1 MEKTNLFSIRYEAI
15 FKTVIQT
22 LILFLILFFPF
33 VFNFVTT
40 SPPYTINNYGP
51 GGYSIFREKLV
62 EEDFNVSRILIS
74 TENLLDLP
82 KSSILI
88 IAGGTKSYRNIEI
101 QRITAF
107 LYRGG
112 TVFLLIDSIT
122 SQNLALKLNI
132 SSSMS
137 NIMETVNYYKSP
149 EIVLTEAPF
158 KEVLKYSPID
168 KLAFLQPKVVYGS
181 TNTYLKIKT
190 NNTAFL
196 DSNFD
201 KKWSMYK
208 EDLREYT
215 IARVEG
221 RGSGVLIVV
230 GSPSFLTNDLYV
242 AGFANINTTIYLLK
256 LYSSYLF
263 GEGARYV
270 YFDESHKRWSIWS
283 RDGLINQTYGTITLL
298 TQSEAFILMIILLI
312 IGLYYILPNIRKFKR
327 KSKKG
332 YKDFLKKHIYSKE
345 RELYDTLGQAVK
357 PTEEEKILT
366 SLYFQYENF
375 PNRVYNIYLQRKLN
389 NVSEKNFTDE
399 EKTLFNEI
407 IKRKIDF
414 KVFIYLFNKLEE
426 IQKRNLV

>member
-1 MEKTNLFSIRYEAI
+1 MERINVSSVRYEAI
-15 FKTVIQT
+15 FKLILQT
-22 LILFLILFFPF
+22 MILFLILIFPF

-51 GGYSIFREKLV
+51 GGYSIFREKL
-62 EEDFNVSRILIS
+62 EDEGFDVSRILIS

-82 KSSILI
+82 KSSILV
-88 IAGGTKSYRNIEI
+88 IAGGTKTYRNIEI

-112 TVFLLIDSIT
+112 TVFLLIDSVT
-122 SQNLALKLNI
+122 SQNLALKLNV

-137 NIMETVNYYKSP
+137 NIMETVNYYKTP

-158 KEVLKYSPID
+158 KEVLKHSPID

-181 TNTYLKIKT
+181 TSPFLKIQT

-201 KKWSMYK
+201 KKWSRYT
-208 EDLREYT
+208 EDLRKYT
-215 IARVEG
+215 LVTVEG
-221 RGSGVLIVV
+221 RGAGILIVV
-230 GSPSFLTNDLYV
+230 GSPSFLTNDFYT

-263 GEGARYV
+263 GEEERYV

-298 TQSEAFILMIILLI
+298 TQSESFIVMILLLI
-312 IGLYYILPNIRKFKR
+312 ISLYYLLPNVRKLKKR
-327 KSKKG
+327 SKEG
-332 YKDFLKKHIYSKE
+332 YKNFLKKHIYSKE
-345 RELYDTLGQAVK
+345 RELYDTLGQPVK

-389 NVSEKNFTDE
+389 NISEKKFTDQ

-414 KVFIYLFNKLEE
+414 KLFIYLFNKLEE
-426 IQKRNLV
+426 IQKRNLI